1 MMGRILLH
9 EHWDWGSNDRH
20 AKVYYKKEFRDGVPS
35 VYEVD
40 FYEGGKLKESRQMIT
55 DGVPHS
61 ERYAEDAAENWCLG
75 YIP

>member
-1 MMGRILLH
+1 MGRTLLH
-9 EHWDWGSNDRH
+9 EHWGDSDNNRS
-20 AKVYYKKEFRDGVPS
+20 AKVYHVEEFRDGIPS

-40 FYEGGKLKESRQMIT
+40 FYEGGILKESRQMIT

-75 YIP
+75 YVP